1 MQFPRLRI
9 TLVLCSTLLASNTMD
24 EIRQGSFARTAPAPR
39 ELNVL
44 DWNIDR
50 GSQFDRIVHGLES
63 QKPDLLILQ
72 EVDLNARRSNRLD
85 VAEALAKRMSLNFA
99 FAPEFQELGQGSSDQ
114 PAYHGQATLTSL
126 PIRATRMLR
135 FTNQSGFWKPRAY
148 LPSWGLFQRRLGGRI
163 ALISE
168 LEFSGRALIVYNL
181 HLESRSMG
189 RIQLAQLNEVLAD
202 TARYPRDAPVVIAGD
217 LNTKYPHSIQEIGRV
232 LAEAGFENAFGAKHE
247 RTHAI
252 IGSLDYIFV
261 RGPIRIAGAKVHRE
275 LHGSDHFAITARLT
289 PQA

>member
-1 MQFPRLRI
+1 MRYLNQSPFMQFPRFRI
-9 TLVLCSTLLASNTMD
+9 ALLLCSTLLASNTMD
-24 EIRQGSFARTAPAPR
+24 EIRQGSFAPPGTAPR

-50 GSQFDRIVHGLES
+50 GSQFERIVHGLES

-85 VAEALAKRMSLNFA
+85 VAQELAKRMKLNFA
-99 FAPEFQELGQGSSDQ
+99 FAPEFQELGQGSSDE

-126 PIRATRMLR
+126 PVRATRMLR
-135 FTNQSGFWKPRAY
+135 FSNQSGFWKPHAY

-168 LEFSGRALIVYNL
+168 LEFNGRALIVYNL

-189 RIQLAQLNEVLAD
+189 RIQLAQLKEVIAD
-202 TARYPRDAPVVIAGD
+202 TGRYPRGASIIIAGD
-217 LNTKYPHSIQEIGRV
+217 LNTKYAHSIQEIGRA
-232 LAEAGFENAFGAKHE
+232 L
-247 RTHAI
+247 
-252 IGSLDYIFV
+252 
-261 RGPIRIAGAKVHRE
+261 
-275 LHGSDHFAITARLT
+275 
-289 PQA
+289 